1 MVQCIGFYRN
11 EGYYKPPWKV
21 RTSRRLIVTRQFQ
34 KLSHSIYECKYHI
47 VYCPKYRY
55 RVLKDE
61 IAAYTQEQLYA
72 LCRQKEGW
80 MCSN

>member
-1 MVQCIGFYRN
+1 M
-11 EGYYKPPWKV
+11 
-21 RTSRRLIVTRQFQ
+21 TRQFQ

-47 VYCPKYRY
+47 VFCPKYRY

-72 LCRQKEGW
+72 LCRQKEGIEVLELNIQPT
-80 MCSN
+80 MCQSYMAGSVSIKSS